1 MICLSKT
8 SMIHGID
15 MDERRMLMR
24 KIALLLIMVLIV
36 GGLFAAGNQET
47 TSATSPEVAWPTQ
60 NVTITVPFV
69 AGGAADIIARKIAT
83 MSEPLLGKP
92 VVVVNRVG
100 AGGIIALTEY
110 MKEKPNTHNILLL
123 GRAQSVTIPN
133 VQTNKLAY
141 SRDDLIP
148 IIGIENINFV
158 LFANAKTGIH
168 DMESLKQYAST
179 KKSLKYGTTGAG
191 TDIAVL
197 QGGLYGLAGVKAE
210 AVTYGGAREAVLNAA
225 NGVVDVAVAAPT
237 SVIDLLADGSVVP
250 VGVFSNEPYTGF
262 EGITVPSFASQ
273 GYDINAPGL
282 NYLAIRSGTDQ
293 QIVDKLYG
301 VFSTVFASEEYKEF
315 AKNLLVDINGWDSE
329 KMTQYLDE
337 QDQVIKKLVQYLE
350 IK

>member
-1 MICLSKT
+1 MKKVL
-8 SMIHGID
+8 
-15 MDERRMLMR
+15 
-24 KIALLLIMVLIV
+24 VLIACIMIA
-36 GGLFAAGNQET
+36 GSAFATGNQET
-47 TSATSPEVAWPTQ
+47 APATSSSEVAWPTQ

-69 AGGAADIIARKIAT
+69 AGGAADIVARKIAT
-83 MSEPLLGKP
+83 MAEPLLGKP

-123 GRAQSVTIPN
+123 GRAQAVTIPN

-141 SRDDLIP
+141 SKDDLIP

-168 DMESLKQYAST
+168 DMESLKQYAAS

-237 SVIDLLADGSVVP
+237 SAIDLLADGSVIP
-250 VGVFSNEPYTGF
+250 IGVFSNEPYTGF

-282 NYLAIRSGTDQ
+282 NFFAIRSGTDK
-293 QIVDKLYG
+293 QIVDKLYS
-301 VFSTVFASEEYKEF
+301 VFSTIFSSKEYKEF
-315 AKNLLVDINGWDSE
+315 AQNLLVDISGWDSE
-329 KMTQYLDE
+329 KMTQYLNE

>member
-1 MICLSKT
+1 MKKVL
-8 SMIHGID
+8 
-15 MDERRMLMR
+15 
-24 KIALLLIMVLIV
+24 VLIACIMIA
-36 GGLFAAGNQET
+36 GSAFATGNQET
-47 TSATSPEVAWPTQ
+47 AAAASSEVAWPTQ

-69 AGGAADIIARKIAT
+69 AGGAADIVARKIAT
-83 MSEPLLGKP
+83 MAEPLLGKP

-123 GRAQSVTIPN
+123 GRAQAVTIPN

-141 SRDDLIP
+141 SKDDLIP

-168 DMESLKQYAST
+168 DMESLKQYAAS

-237 SVIDLLADGSVVP
+237 SAIDLLADGSVIP
-250 VGVFSNEPYTGF
+250 IGVFSNEPYTGF

-282 NYLAIRSGTDQ
+282 NFFAIRSGTDK
-293 QIVDKLYG
+293 QIVDKLYS
-301 VFSTVFASEEYKEF
+301 VFSTIFSSKEYKEF
-315 AKNLLVDINGWDSE
+315 AQNLLVDISGWDSE
-329 KMTQYLDE
+329 KMTQYLNE